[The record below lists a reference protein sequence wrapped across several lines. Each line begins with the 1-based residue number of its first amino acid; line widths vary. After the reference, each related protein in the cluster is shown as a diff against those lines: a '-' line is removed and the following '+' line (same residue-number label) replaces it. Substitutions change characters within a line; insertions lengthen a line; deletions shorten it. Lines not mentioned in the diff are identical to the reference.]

1 MSIHFANSKPT
12 PEELAA
18 LSKPAGASFEIW
30 FLEHEDYPDGV
41 MNCVENRIAGSLT
54 ELLIGF
60 TP

>member
-1 MSIHFANSKPT
+1 MSIHLANFKPT

-18 LSKPAGASFEIW
+18 FSKPAGASFEIW
-30 FLEHEDYPDGV
+30 FLDHEGYPDGV

-54 ELLIGF
+54 ELLTLF